1 MRGSRLEA
9 AAYLAALAVLAA
21 LVVSEGARR
30 VDLERRLPVEAREMY
45 RTMAR
50 SPAGLQVV
58 DVRPDLS
65 EGYEDSHVPGSIPMP
80 NCDPGQA
87 PPAARERIYDSVPT
101 VVVSA
106 AGGEPEA
113 KACLQRF
120 RLAREL
126 AGGMAAWS
134 AARLPEDTGSYSP
147 PSAKAGGGCL

>member
-1 MRGSRLEA
+1 MTGSRTEPLVYA
-9 AAYLAALAVLAA
+9 AVLAA
-21 LVVSEGARR
+21 LAGLVAWEGGRR
-30 VDLERRLPVEAREMY
+30 VELERRLPVEPREMY

-50 SPAGLQVV
+50 SPSGLQVV

-80 NCDPGQA
+80 GCDPEKA
-87 PPAARERIYDSVPT
+87 PPAARGRIYDEVPT

-113 KACLQRF
+113 KACLRRF

-134 AARLPEDTGSYSP
+134 SARLPEDTGSYSP